1 MIIDYPWYYVLFCLL
16 AGVVYA
22 VAMYYIGRRPFKRG
36 LNLTLSLVRMVAV
49 TAIALLLLAPVAK
62 QTVNEEQKPVVV
74 VAQDVSES
82 IRSDEQR
89 VLDKEQFD
97 KSGKY
102 EVVYE
107 EFGGST
113 TDISAELADIAGR
126 YQGRNLGAVVLASDG
141 IYNRGSNPTSS
152 AERLSF
158 PVYTIALGDTT
169 PQHDALLAGIR
180 HNHIAFTGNTFPVEV
195 TVNATRLKGNTA
207 TISIFDSQKR
217 QISKEKVDYTDDNFS
232 STLTFELKAEE
243 AELQQYTVSLT
254 VVDGEKS
261 SSNNTLTFYTDIID
275 GRRKV
280 AIVGNAPHPDLAALK
295 LAVES
300 NPNYEATMLLASDLQ
315 NTRVNVQDSGFSLA
329 ILHNLPS
336 SSYAIPKSL
345 EGLSQVFVIGTQT
358 DLPRFNALHSGLE
371 IVSRTKKS
379 NEVTALFNDR
389 FSLFTLEGEDAA
401 ALEEL
406 PPLSAPFGEARSS
419 SSLQSL
425 LTARLGSINTQQPL
439 VAAMA
444 QGAQR
449 RVFFWGEGLWRWR
462 LNDFLNN
469 KTHEHF
475 DHLISQV
482 VNFAAITD
490 QRERFITETDRHYS
504 DNDEIVVRAQ
514 LYNEAFEPFNIP
526 DATLTLSGDSV
537 KGDFN
542 FTRQGD
548 GYTLTLGRLPEGLY
562 RYTATTAYDGSTFS
576 SDGSFA
582 VEALRLE
589 QANLTAD
596 HSLLATVS
604 TITGGKMFYPGQLSA
619 LFSELASLKPVI
631 YTHTKFSELI
641 NLPWVLILIVLLLST
656 EWVLRKY
663 HGEI

>member
-22 VAMYYIGRRPFKRG
+22 VAMYHIGRRSFRRG

-49 TAIALLLLAPVAK
+49 TAIAMLLLAPVAK
-62 QTVNEEQKPVVV
+62 QIAHEEQKPVVV
-74 VAQDVSES
+74 MAQDVSES
-82 IRSDEQR
+82 IRNDEQR
-89 VLDKEQFD
+89 VLDKELFD

-113 TDISAELADIAGR
+113 TDISAELADIASR
-126 YQGRNLGAVVLASDG
+126 YQGRNLGAVVIASDG

-158 PVYTIALGDTT
+158 PVYTVALGDTT
-169 PQHDALLAGIR
+169 PQQDASLASIR
-180 HNHIAFTGNTFPVEV
+180 HNHIVFSGNTFPVEV

-207 TISIFDSQKR
+207 MLSIFDSQKR
-217 QISKEKVDYTDDNFS
+217 QISKQEVDYTDDNFS
-232 STLTFELKAEE
+232 STLTFELKAEK
-243 AELQQYTVSLT
+243 AGLQQYTVSLT

-295 LAVES
+295 RAVES

-315 NTRVNVQDSGFSLA
+315 NTRANVQDSGFSLV

-425 LTARLGSINTQQPL
+425 FTARLGSINTQQPL

-444 QGAQR
+444 QGTQR

-462 LNDFLNN
+462 LNDFQNN
-469 KTHEHF
+469 KTHGHF

-482 VNFAAITD
+482 VNFAAIND

-562 RYTATTAYDGSTFS
+562 RYTATTAYNGSSFS

-619 LFSELASLKPVI
+619 LLSELASLKPVI